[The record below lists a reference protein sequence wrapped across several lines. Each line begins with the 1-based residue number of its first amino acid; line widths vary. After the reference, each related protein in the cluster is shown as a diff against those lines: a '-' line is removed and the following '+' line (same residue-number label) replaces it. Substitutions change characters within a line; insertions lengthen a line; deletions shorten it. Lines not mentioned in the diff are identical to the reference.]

1 MMDDRNNE
9 TAQLSLARLVVEEI
23 TGQSFSGVKTTVG
36 PLMTNYFSFVFS
48 IETQTDREPKQIF
61 VKIPKEDLRQRAK
74 SIFPISAVDR
84 TMAEDEERSLRALG
98 EEWRSGDLDVSWIQL
113 RGVFP
118 QYNAIATEAVQGED
132 ALAVFRRMDM
142 RRRFGAS
149 QDRVRL
155 CRTMARLGA
164 ALGRFHQRGAQDTV
178 FRLNE
183 TLPKLEGYCRKLEA
197 SVRSP
202 WPNYAIQA
210 LAARANLEIAA
221 KEVTTLK
228 GIDIRNVLMG
238 ERDKLF
244 LLDPGRMKRTCREA
258 DLARFIM
265 TYRILYWGSGWFFL
279 RLRPDLQGEEQFL
292 QAYYSNSAPPSPK
305 LLSIYLIK
313 EQLKHWHTATES
325 LRLRRWAK
333 PLKGLIQS
341 TYINPYYSRQLA
353 VELKTLM

>member
-1 MMDDRNNE
+1 
-9 TAQLSLARLVVEEI
+9 
-23 TGQSFSGVKTTVG
+23 
-36 PLMTNYFSFVFS
+36 
-48 IETQTDREPKQIF
+48 
-61 VKIPKEDLRQRAK
+61 
-74 SIFPISAVDR
+74 
-84 TMAEDEERSLRALG
+84 
-98 EEWRSGDLDVSWIQL
+98 
-113 RGVFP
+113 
-118 QYNAIATEAVQGED
+118 
-132 ALAVFRRMDM
+132 
-142 RRRFGAS
+142 
-149 QDRVRL
+149 
-155 CRTMARLGA
+155 
-164 ALGRFHQRGAQDTV
+164 
-178 FRLNE
+178 
-183 TLPKLEGYCRKLEA
+183 LEGYCRKLEA

-202 WPNYAIQA
+202 WPHYAIQA
-210 LAARANLEIAA
+210 LAARADLEIAA

-305 LLSIYLIK
+305 LLGIYLIK